1 MREGAACSRRGAR
14 AVLLCITC
22 TCFKSGEDSLL
33 PWLRCGSVA
42 TRLFFCQLFLQGLQ
56 QMCKESVPIAAEHL
70 HLPCGRTPPRL
81 ATWHTWKANDLGA
94 LWPLTHLK
102 KPHSWCVQLLSKKYI
117 SRFIN
122 FKFFSLY
129 VLWRFLNSGTRH
141 NFAWPSAKGGCKV
154 AWPLAKGGSPISVVF
169 GTKIWTFKMNCY
181 FV

>member
-70 HLPCGRTPPRL
+70 HLPCERTPSRL
-81 ATWHTWKANDLGA
+81 ATCTVSKGSNQTKNTGFFWTLSERARPPPS
-94 LWPLTHLK
+94 PL
-102 KPHSWCVQLLSKKYI
+102 S
-117 SRFIN
+117 
-122 FKFFSLY
+122 
-129 VLWRFLNSGTRH
+129 
-141 NFAWPSAKGGCKV
+141 
-154 AWPLAKGGSPISVVF
+154 
-169 GTKIWTFKMNCY
+169 IWTPKIFLLRKILDGARPPPPSFTKKCPK
-181 FV
+181 